1 MTTPDPT
8 EFDRLQQLPASKKKA
23 QPEDGFFDQ
32 FSDKVLTRLEE
43 PAPKPTLWERLND
56 QIDPLRAAAAV
67 FAAIVGMGLLFA
79 LDEGSNLAEAEPK
92 ALGQADDE
100 PAADPL
106 DQAQNTLAGS
116 GLPLNKDEAEPPRI
130 LMNPGV
136 GLAPRATKVDPSFY
150 RNKSATNTV
159 HTHK

>member
-1 MTTPDPT
+1 MTTPDPA
-8 EFDRLQQLPASKKKA
+8 EFDRLQKLLSSKKKEK
-23 QPEDGFFDQ
+23 PEDGFFDQ

-79 LDEGSNLAEAEPK
+79 LSEGSNLAEAEPK

-100 PAADPL
+100 PAAGPL
-106 DQAQNTLAGS
+106 DQAQNTLTGS
-116 GLPLNKDEAEPPRI
+116 GLPLNKNEAEPPRI
-130 LMNPGV
+130 LMKPGV
-136 GLAPRATKVDPSFY
+136 GLTPWATKVDPSFY
-150 RNKSATNTV
+150 RDKSASNAV
-159 HTHK
+159 HRPK